1 MRLGAVG
8 ILLVMA
14 PPPHVASR
22 RILVRRLAR
31 NGTLV
36 FVLVFV
42 AVGIGAAGYHFF
54 DDLPWLDA
62 ALNATMILTG
72 MGPVNPVVTPAGK
85 LFAIAYALFSGV
97 FFLTMVAVLL
107 APALQ
112 HFLHRFH
119 LELGEQQS
127 SSATRGQAQGG
138 PVRQAQAG
146 TRGVPRSPD
155 ARSSFSSRVQRGG
168 LAITADDRGPEA
180 SSHEPASSGGAW
192 CPAGSTRATVAVPS
206 RCP

>member
-1 MRLGAVG
+1 MVG
-8 ILLVMA
+8 ILLVMGHLSH
-14 PPPHVASR
+14 PPSR
-22 RILVRRLAR
+22 RILFRRLAR

-36 FVLVFV
+36 FALVFA
-42 AVGIGAAGYHFF
+42 AVGIGAAGYHVFGN
-54 DDLPWLDA
+54 LPWLDA

-72 MGPVNPVVTPAGK
+72 MGPVNPVVTPSAK

-127 SSATRGQAQGG
+127 RSSALREAHGGPPGQPQGG
-138 PVRQAQAG
+138 H
-146 TRGVPRSPD
+146 D
-155 ARSSFSSRVQRGG
+155 
-168 LAITADDRGPEA
+168 
-180 SSHEPASSGGAW
+180 SGRTTK
-192 CPAGSTRATVAVPS
+192 P
-206 RCP
+206 